1 LQEKSTESE
10 VAVDSGAEAATAMRL
25 MSAFYDVS
33 GGDTDSEIPL
43 GVEAYDRDKGA
54 CTRIG
59 LDPLS
64 KECTQAVDRLVH
76 QGYIQPGAWVG
87 DSYKI
92 TPEGV
97 RKAAESDRGG

>member
-1 LQEKSTESE
+1 
-10 VAVDSGAEAATAMRL
+10 VVVDSGAEAATAMRL
-25 MSAFYDVS
+25 LSAFYDAS

-43 GVEAYDRDKGA
+43 GVEAHDRGKGA

-64 KECTQAVDRLVH
+64 KECTQAVNRLVH
-76 QGYIQPGAWVG
+76 QGYIQPGTWVG

-97 RKAAESDRGG
+97 RKAAERNRGG

>member
-1 LQEKSTESE
+1 
-10 VAVDSGAEAATAMRL
+10 MRL
-25 MSAFYDVS
+25 LSAFYAGS

-43 GVEAYDRDKGA
+43 DVEAHDRDNGA

-76 QGYIQPGAWVG
+76 QGYIQPGAWAG
-87 DSYKI
+87 GSYKI

-97 RKAAESDRGG
+97 RKAAEMRRGG

>member
-1 LQEKSTESE
+1 MNSGTEE
-10 VAVDSGAEAATAMRL
+10 TTAMRL
-25 MSAFYDVS
+25 LSAFYDAS

-43 GVEAYDRDKGA
+43 GVEAHDRDKGA

-76 QGYIQPGAWVG
+76 QGYIQPSAWVG

-97 RKAAESDRGG
+97 RKAAEMRRGG